1 MKEIKVF
8 QENNFWYSE
17 IANLNGSK
25 NALNQTP
32 ATFQFVGV
40 SVSAVVD
47 QARNA
52 LNTMKG
58 KK

>member
-8 QENNFWYSE
+8 QQNNFWYSE

-25 NALNQTP
+25 NGLNQIP
-32 ATFQFVGV
+32 NTFQFVGV

-52 LNTMKG
+52 LNIMKG

>member
-1 MKEIKVF
+1 MKDIKVF
-8 QENNFWYSE
+8 QQNNFWFSE

-25 NALNQTP
+25 NGLGQIP
-32 ATFQFVGV
+32 DTFQFVGV

-52 LNTMKG
+52 LNIMKG